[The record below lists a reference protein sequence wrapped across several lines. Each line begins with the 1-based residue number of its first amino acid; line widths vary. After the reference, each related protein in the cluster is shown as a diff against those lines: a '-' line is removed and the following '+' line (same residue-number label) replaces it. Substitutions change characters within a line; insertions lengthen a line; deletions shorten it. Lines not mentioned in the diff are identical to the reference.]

1 MSRPPKVVPYF
12 FGDLRT
18 KKGGVFHAPPPTVK
32 NLTLSFAIL
41 NEPPNGVSGNGCCR
55 ACVTEGR
62 AGCAIQTRVYGS
74 VDPKSGN
81 GIYK

>member
-1 MSRPPKVVPYF
+1 MRLGLLSAVSGRLFGALPPSVE
-12 FGDLRT
+12 
-18 KKGGVFHAPPPTVK
+18 
-32 NLTLSFAIL
+32 NLTLSFAIFGR
-41 NEPPNGVSGNGCCR
+41 PPNGVSGSGGCQ

-62 AGCAIQTRVYGS
+62 AGCAIQSRVYGS